1 MGKKV
6 KFAKSNYPFL
16 KNLKLADEG
25 LHKGNIDL
33 LIGAD
38 FYWDIINGSVKTDNG
53 VAPVALGSKLGW
65 FLSGTVTKHNPSSL
79 TTHVEN
85 IAMHIK
91 TTNLEGR
98 KIDNF
103 WKLDL
108 LGIQEKEL
116 SFCEKVMED
125 FKFENNRYVV
135 NLPFKENIPFV
146 SDNDVSLNRLNKLK
160 NRLSKSTG
168 TLAKHDKVIIDQLE
182 NGVIEKVESIGI
194 PGKVKYLPHQAI
206 IRDDHSSTKL
216 RVVFDARSKIIGP
229 SLNDTLYKGP
239 CLTPL
244 LFDALLRF
252 RLNPIGIIAD
262 IKQAYVQISV
272 ADSMEILAL

>member
-135 NLPFKENIPFV
+135 NLCC
-146 SDNDVSLNRLNKLK
+146 
-160 NRLSKSTG
+160 
-168 TLAKHDKVIIDQLE
+168 
-182 NGVIEKVESIGI
+182 
-194 PGKVKYLPHQAI
+194 
-206 IRDDHSSTKL
+206 
-216 RVVFDARSKIIGP
+216 IGP

-272 ADSMEILAL
+272 ADSMEIFAL